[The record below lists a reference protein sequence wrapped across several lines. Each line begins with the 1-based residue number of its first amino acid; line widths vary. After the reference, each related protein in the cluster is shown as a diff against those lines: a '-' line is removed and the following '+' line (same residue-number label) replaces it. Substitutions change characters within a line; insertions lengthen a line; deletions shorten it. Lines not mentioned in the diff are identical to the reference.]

1 MEIGLIGSQIQKFR
15 KQRGLTQKELGE
27 AVGVSTQAVSQWEN
41 GGAPDV
47 ALLPAIADRL
57 GVTVDALFGR
67 EGGQVQDMSDT
78 FIQWLRSLPEKD
90 RLSRITR
97 LLWEAAIYGVCD
109 ALTGLPRI
117 DYPREGEFEPAGV
130 APGKVLMRTA
140 VATDAGYI
148 LGVGAED
155 YSFFGVF
162 PEPAAGYEAFLLE
175 DGQYQKLFAA
185 LAMPGAI
192 EILRYF
198 CRSRESYYVPAT
210 VAQGTGLPPEQT
222 EQALEALAEA
232 SSALYRREI
241 TLPEGPVS
249 AYAFMEDGGLVAL
262 LTLARWISQP
272 DRMYL
277 TNNIVRKLPFVRE
290 GHRKEGPHEN
300 A

>member
-1 MEIGLIGSQIQKFR
+1 MEISLIGSQIQKFR

-27 AVGVSTQAVSQWEN
+27 AVEVSTQAVSQWEN

-67 EGGQVQDMSDT
+67 EGGQVRDMSDT

-97 LLWEAAIYGVCD
+97 LLWEGALYGVSND
-109 ALTGLPRI
+109 IMSGMPHI
-117 DYPREGEFEPAGV
+117 GYPQEAVSRTLG
-130 APGKVLMRTA
+130 LMRVTLGFGS
-140 VATDAGYI
+140 GYI

-155 YSFFGVF
+155 YSYMGVF
-162 PEPAAGYEAFLLE
+162 PEPDEGYERYLLTDDE
-175 DGQYQKLFAA
+175 YRVLFAA
-185 LAMPGAI
+185 LSMPGAM

-198 CRSRESYYVPAT
+198 CRNRDSYYVPAA
-210 VAQGTGLPPEQT
+210 VAQGTGLTPE
-222 EQALEALAEA
+222 EAERVLESLAEA
-232 SSALYRREI
+232 TGQMVRQEI
-241 TLPEGPVS
+241 TLPEGLVS

-262 LTLARWISQP
+262 LTLARWVRQGGHT
-272 DRMYL
+272 YL
-277 TNNIVRKLPFVRE
+277 TANIIRKQPFDQE
-290 GHRKEGPHEN
+290 GIPDEK